1 MQNSMK
7 QKLLT
12 IGVSALFCV
21 PAFAENNENSDYD
34 KYLKTPEIRAAE
46 LWKESWQVGKE
57 YQHLADFEI
66 NAKVKAR
73 PKQDATWWMKM
84 WGKAAEDTVG
94 HLRVGGNSSAF
105 TGVGCKQKNG
115 EMLLVRNFLDT
126 DLQTNYYIDPKE
138 NLAANFVMKT
148 VMTKGEL
155 DKLITKSTAEIV
167 ATVAAV
173 KAYTAAVAAT
183 VGTGGTAAAPTIAAA
198 SAAYAAAKKATE
210 AIMESFDVG
219 GKIEDVVRGQ
229 LLDAGLSEEEKDGET
244 VYLVKN
250 RSRASKYF
258 GDIANKADFAV
269 KLAES
274 FRCRDYL
281 IFAGTDGVIS
291 AKQISSKTVRDIE
304 ALREKGALAQN
315 FEALRN
321 LDGKPAKDAE
331 SVFKRE
337 SLGLNAKIFGNRER
351 KLGDVWVA
359 DADFLNSFLHP
370 DLGGKFKGRVLLK
383 YDSDTRLRDYW
394 DTPFVARK
402 LVMLQHN
409 GKDSTSAEY
418 DEKDFS
424 LSLNGARTSLEIFL
438 DAETL
443 VVREVRIHAE
453 SDVRSGNLPD
463 TIFTRGLELRGGL
476 ECSMR
481 YHCRETS
488 LELDK

>member
-105 TGVGCKQKNG
+105 TAVGLKRENG
-115 EMLLVRNFLDT
+115 EMLLIRNFLDT
-126 DLQTNYYIDPKE
+126 DLQTNYYIDTQE
-138 NLAANFVMKT
+138 NAAANFVMKT

-155 DKLITKSTAEIV
+155 KKLITKSTKDIV
-167 ATVAAV
+167 TAVAAV
-173 KAYTAAVAAT
+173 KAFVAT
-183 VGTGGTAAAPTIAAA
+183 LGTGGAAAPAILTAPPAAA
-198 SAAYAAAKKATE
+198 EVAE
-210 AIMESFDVG
+210 AVMESLDVG
-219 GKIEDVVRGQ
+219 GKIENAVRGQ
-229 LLDAGLSEEEKDGET
+229 LQDAGLSEEKKDGET

-304 ALREKGALAQN
+304 DLREKGALAQN

-351 KLGDVWVA
+351 KLGDVWFA

-383 YDSDTRLRDYW
+383 YDSDTRLRDHW

-409 GKDSTSAEY
+409 GKDSTHAEY
-418 DEKDFS
+418 EEKDFS
-424 LSLNGARTSLEIFL
+424 LSLNGSRTSLEIFL

>member
-1 MQNSMK
+1 MK
-7 QKLLT
+7 QKLLS
-12 IGVSALFCV
+12 IGISALFCV

-34 KYLKTPEIRAAE
+34 KYLKTPEIHAAE
-46 LWKESWQVGKE
+46 LWKESWQAGKE

-84 WGKAAEDTVG
+84 GGKAVEDTNG
-94 HLRVGGNSSAF
+94 HLRIGGNSSAF
-105 TGVGCKQKNG
+105 TAVGFKRENG
-115 EMLLVRNFLDT
+115 EMLLIRNFLDT
-126 DLQTNYYIDPKE
+126 DLQTNYYVDPKE
-138 NLAANFVMKT
+138 NPVANFVMKT

-155 DKLITKSTAEIV
+155 KKLITKSTKDIV
-167 ATVAAV
+167 TAVAAV
-173 KAYTAAVAAT
+173 KAFVAT
-183 VGTGGTAAAPTIAAA
+183 LGTGVPAAPLTAPAAAAAA
-198 SAAYAAAKKATE
+198 E
-210 AIMESFDVG
+210 AVMESFDVG
-219 GKIEDVVRGQ
+219 GKIERTVHGQ
-229 LLDAGLSEEEKDGET
+229 LQDAGLSKEEKDGET
-244 VYLVKN
+244 VYVVKN

-258 GDIANKADFAV
+258 GDIADKADFAV

-291 AKQISSKTVRDIE
+291 AKRISPKTVRDIE
-304 ALREKGALAQN
+304 DLREKGALAQN

-351 KLGDVWVA
+351 KLGDVWLA

-383 YDSDTRLRDYW
+383 YDSDTRLRDHW

-409 GKDSTSAEY
+409 GKDSTHAEY
-418 DEKDFS
+418 EEKDFS
-424 LSLNGARTSLEIFL
+424 LSLNGSRTSLEIFL

>member
-34 KYLKTPEIRAAE
+34 KYLATPEIHAAE
-46 LWKESWQVGKE
+46 LWKESWQEGKE

-84 WGKAAEDTVG
+84 WGKAAEDTGG

-105 TGVGCKQKNG
+105 TAVGFKRENG
-115 EMLLVRNFLDT
+115 EMLLIRNFLDT
-126 DLQTNYYIDPKE
+126 DLQTNYYIDTQE
-138 NLAANFVMKT
+138 NAVANFVMKT

-155 DKLITKSTAEIV
+155 KKLITKSTKDIV
-167 ATVAAV
+167 TAVAAV
-173 KAYTAAVAAT
+173 KAFVAIL
-183 VGTGGTAAAPTIAAA
+183 GTGGAAAPEILTAPAAA
-198 SAAYAAAKKATE
+198 AAAE
-210 AIMESFDVG
+210 AVMESFGVG
-219 GKIEDVVRGQ
+219 EKIENAVRDQ
-229 LLDAGLSEEEKDGET
+229 LLDAGLSEEKKDGET

-304 ALREKGALAQN
+304 DLREKGALAQN

-351 KLGDVWVA
+351 KLGDVWIA

-383 YDSDTRLRDYW
+383 YDSDTRLRDHW